1 MRQRTWCWQCSMH
14 SVNFATDLRRAHRDK
29 CEVGAAAAAAAAA
42 AARAR
47 LARLPARDELLA
59 ALSARF
65 SSSGGGSQGS
75 GGSRASEHMGGGS
88 WGSLGGSQR
97 RLGCAA
103 ASEAGSDAG
112 SGEESL
118 ALDPNPDASSGA
130 PVLYAAFGGTPWA
143 AKPRMLAPS
152 PPGSPAGS
160 APAHAPVRWAV
171 REGHLPY

>member
-1 MRQRTWCWQCSMH
+1 MM
-14 SVNFATDLRRAHRDK
+14 FAMQHALCEVTAEARCAHRDK
-29 CEVGAAAAAAAAA
+29 CGVGAAAAAAAAA

-47 LARLPARDELLA
+47 LARLPAREELLA

-88 WGSLGGSQR
+88 WGSSGGSQR
-97 RLGCAA
+97 RSGCAA
-103 ASEAGSDAG
+103 ASEEDGSDAG

-118 ALDPNPDASSGA
+118 ALDSNPNPITSSAA

-152 PPGSPAGS
+152 PPGSPVGS

-171 REGHLPY
+171 RDGHLPY